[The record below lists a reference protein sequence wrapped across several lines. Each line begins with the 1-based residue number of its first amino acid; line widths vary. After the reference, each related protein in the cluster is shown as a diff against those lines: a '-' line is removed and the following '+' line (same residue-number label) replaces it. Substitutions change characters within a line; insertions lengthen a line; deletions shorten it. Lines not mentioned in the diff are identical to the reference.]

1 MKVHQITEAAPV
13 IWGAVWIMRML
24 AAGAKGL
31 AKMPAARTYGEKT
44 LQTMKEVVFKGK
56 RMYASPKQ
64 AQKLEGLSK
73 EASDLRNTILRLK
86 GKNEKPEAAFQARRR
101 LYEVKEEMQAVLKEV
116 AKNRKRDM
124 KMY

>member
-1 MKVHQITEAAPV
+1 MKVHQITEAAPLV
-13 IWGAVWIMRML
+13 WGAVWIMRML
-24 AAGAKGL
+24 AAGQKA
-31 AKMPAARTYGEKT
+31 MPAARTFGEKL
-44 LQTMKEVVFKGK
+44 LQSLKGSK

-86 GKNEKPEAAFQARRR
+86 SKQENPQAAFQARQR
-101 LYEVKEEMQAVLKEV
+101 LEEVKNEMQAILKEV

-124 KMY
+124 EMF